1 MNRINKLFENKTDH
15 ILSVYFTAGYPS
27 LNDTVA
33 IAKYLDHAGADLIE
47 IGIPFSD
54 PVADGPTIQE
64 SNQVALEN
72 GMTMK
77 LLFEQLAGLRSEVTI
92 PVILMGYINP
102 VLQFGMKAFCK
113 KCQDV
118 GVDGVIFPDL
128 PIEVYQ
134 KEYQSLFEQYG
145 LHNTF
150 LITPQTT
157 EGRIRKIDELTSGF
171 IYMVASASVT
181 GAKSD
186 VSDVQEAYFER
197 IKNMKLTNPKL
208 IGFGISNRNTF
219 ESACANAN
227 GAIIGSAFINM
238 IKSSTDLEKDI
249 TQFCKEIIDS

>member
-145 LHNTF
+145 LHNT
-150 LITPQTT
+150 L
-157 EGRIRKIDELTSGF
+157 
-171 IYMVASASVT
+171 
-181 GAKSD
+181 
-186 VSDVQEAYFER
+186 
-197 IKNMKLTNPKL
+197 
-208 IGFGISNRNTF
+208 
-219 ESACANAN
+219 
-227 GAIIGSAFINM
+227 
-238 IKSSTDLEKDI
+238 
-249 TQFCKEIIDS
+249 